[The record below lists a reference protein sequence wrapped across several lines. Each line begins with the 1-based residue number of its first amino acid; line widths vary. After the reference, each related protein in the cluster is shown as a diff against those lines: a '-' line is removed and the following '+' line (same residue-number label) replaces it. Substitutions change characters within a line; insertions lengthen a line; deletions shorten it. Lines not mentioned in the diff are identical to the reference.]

1 LNQKQADFQYT
12 DSEEPHRQRTKDI
25 LGAHPEIRNLMGRN
39 PFSFVLI
46 LLVVSAQL
54 SVAYLLRDQS
64 IWLVLIAAYFF
75 GAFANHSLYVL
86 IHEAAHLL
94 IFRRRSLN
102 FVAGI
107 IADIPNVVPSAV
119 TFRTYHLKHHSFQG
133 HYDLDA
139 DLASRWEA
147 RLIGDHAPGKAFWEL
162 FFPLFQALRPPRM
175 KEIKLM
181 NAWGIANTV
190 IIIALDIIWF
200 VVLGP
205 AAFLYLFL
213 SFLFSIGFHPLG
225 ARWIQ
230 EHFLVKPPQETY
242 SYYGP
247 LNIVALNVGYHNEH
261 HDFPSVPWNRLPK
274 IRAAAPEFYN
284 TLYYHTS
291 WVRLWFKFIFDRKLS
306 LYSRMVRKNRG
317 GVRLSDEIGD
327 SGE

>member
-1 LNQKQADFQYT
+1 LVQSKTDFQYT
-12 DSEEPHRQRTKDI
+12 DTAEPHKQRTKDI
-25 LGAHPEIRNLMGRN
+25 LAAHPEIRELMGRN

-46 LLVVSAQL
+46 ILVVGIQL
-54 SVAYLLRDQS
+54 TAAWFLGQQPWWAA
-64 IWLVLIAAYFF
+64 IIAAYLF

-94 IFRRRSLN
+94 IFKRKSLN
-102 FVAGI
+102 FIAGI

-147 RLIGDHAPGKAFWEL
+147 RLIGDSAHGKALWEL
-162 FFPLFQALRPPRM
+162 LFPLFQALRPPRL
-175 KEIKLM
+175 KEIKLF
-181 NAWGIANTV
+181 NGWGIANT
-190 IIIALDIIWF
+190 IIIFALDILWF
-200 VVLGP
+200 FLFGP
-205 AAFLYLFL
+205 IGFLYLFL

-261 HDFPSVPWNRLPK
+261 HDFPSVPWNRLPE
-274 IRAAAPEFYN
+274 IRKTAPGFYN
-284 TLYYHTS
+284 NLYYHTS
-291 WVRLWFKFIFDRKLS
+291 WFKLWLKFIFNKNLS
-306 LYSRMVRKNRG
+306 LYSRMVRKNRAG
-317 GVRLSDEIGD
+317 LVVNKE
-327 SGE
+327 

>member
-1 LNQKQADFQYT
+1 LDRNKPDFYYT
-12 DSEEPHRQRTKDI
+12 DTEEPHKQRTKDI
-25 LGAHPEIRNLMGRN
+25 LNAHPDVRNLMGRN

-46 LLVVSAQL
+46 VLIVSAQL
-54 SVAYLLRDQS
+54 TVAFLLRDQAW
-64 IWLVLIAAYFF
+64 WLTLIAAYLF

-94 IFRRRSLN
+94 IFKKKPLN
-102 FVAGI
+102 FIAGI

-147 RLIGDHAPGKAFWEL
+147 RLIGHHARGKAFWEL
-162 FFPLFQALRPPRM
+162 LFPLFQALRPPRL

-181 NAWGIANTV
+181 NAWGAANT
-190 IIIALDIIWF
+190 IIIVALDIVWF
-200 VVLGP
+200 VVFGP
-205 AAFLYLFL
+205 MSFLYLFL

-247 LNIVALNVGYHNEH
+247 LNILALNVGYHNEH
-261 HDFPSVPWNRLPK
+261 HDFPSIPWNRLPK
-274 IRAAAPEFYN
+274 VRETAPEFYN

-291 WVRLWFKFIFDRKLS
+291 WVKLWLKFIFSKDLS

-317 GVRLSDEIGD
+317 GLSV
-327 SGE
+327 GEE